1 MNKVDIVKLA
11 FNLDT
16 PPEVS
21 YGHLA
26 DDYQWVDSIGSPPMD
41 KGAWMGMAS
50 IMRAAF
56 PDLGFIIDDIHQDGE
71 DVMLTGHF
79 SGTFKHDMD
88 LSAMGMGVLKATG
101 KALKFPSNTSR
112 VSFKGDKISRNHD
125 LSTGPKAGMAGFLAA
140 MQGG

>member
-26 DDYQWVDSIGSPPMD
+26 DDYQWVDSIGSPPMN
-41 KGAWMGMAS
+41 KQAWMGMAS
-50 IMRAAF
+50 TMRAAF
-56 PDLGFIIDDIHQDGE
+56 PDLGFAIDEVHQDGN

-79 SGTFKHDMD
+79 TGTFTNDMD

-101 KALKFPSNTSR
+101 KAVKFPSNTSR
-112 VSFKGDKISRNHD
+112 VSFTGDKISRNQD
-125 LSTGPKAGMAGFLAA
+125 LSTGPTAGFSGFLAV